1 MTTHNTTH
9 TEPSVSSED
18 AQISANEGRQF
29 LLSSLLDTISD
40 NIYFKDENSRFL
52 LISRSMASLFNL
64 ESPDLAIGKSD
75 ADFFTSEHAAEA
87 LRDEQQIMSTGKG
100 LVNQVER
107 ETWPDGSVSWVS
119 TTKMPILA
127 ENGKAIGCFGI
138 SRDVTEQVRAQL
150 ALQKSKDRV
159 SAILSST
166 TDCFFALDLN
176 QLITYAN
183 PAAEALLEVSSDALL
198 GRCVVDVFSN
208 AMAQTLSEV
217 FEAAKSTSEVCE
229 CEIYDEI
236 GKRWLVFRAFPS
248 ESTISVYCH
257 DITLNK
263 EKQKADEAQKREL
276 EAVVVERTHELTEAN
291 SHLKREITER
301 ERAEAALV
309 QAERLEAISVMAS
322 GMAVNFEDIISVIAK
337 YATSIHEASPPGSR
351 IHGES
356 KRVLEGVRRGGELT
370 QRLMGVA
377 QSDKAVATSPP
388 EIVDVAAAIDGVTHL
403 LSDLL
408 LKQNVSIR
416 VKRDKSAP
424 HVYGHLDQLKD
435 VLLAFLMNATEAMG
449 ESGGSIRIDVQER
462 AVAHPNTKRN
472 PTSTP
477 GDYVVVR
484 VRDDGVGMSADVLTH
499 IFEPFY
505 TTKDDITS
513 HGLGLAFARG
523 AIQSMGG
530 WIEARSRVSKGS
542 SFRIFI
548 PKADAPSGLSGRAGG
563 EHVLILHEADPDRDM
578 IENCLS
584 KAGFDVIAD
593 AELDSVRAALNPA
606 AERAVDMIVIDAMH
620 ANENLKHFL
629 GEIGQ
634 SRSQTKI
641 LLVSG
646 FSRVFIGREAGGRDW
661 SFLQKPFDAKTL
673 QNKVDAMFTPGDG
686 SS

>member
-1 MTTHNTTH
+1 
-9 TEPSVSSED
+9 
-18 AQISANEGRQF
+18 
-29 LLSSLLDTISD
+29 
-40 NIYFKDENSRFL
+40 
-52 LISRSMASLFNL
+52 FNL

-87 LRDEQQIMSTGKG
+87 LRDEQQIMSSGKG

-107 ETWPDGSVSWVS
+107 ETWPNGSVTWAATS
-119 TTKMPILA
+119 KMPILA

-138 SRDVTEQVRAQL
+138 SRDVTEQVQAQF
-150 ALQKSKDRV
+150 ALQKSKDQV

-166 TDCFFALDLN
+166 TDCFIALDLN

-183 PAAEALLEVSSDALL
+183 PAAEALLDVSSDALL
-198 GRCVVDVFSN
+198 GRRVVDVFSK
-208 AMAQTLSEV
+208 AMAQTLSEM
-217 FEAAKSTSEVCE
+217 FETAKSTRDVRE
-229 CEIYDEI
+229 CELYDNV

-276 EAVVVERTHELTEAN
+276 EALVVERTHELTEAN
-291 SHLKREITER
+291 SHLKREISER
-301 ERAEAALV
+301 KRAEAALV
-309 QAERLEAISVMAS
+309 QTERLEAISVMAS
-322 GMAVNFEDIISVIAK
+322 GMAVNFENIISVIAK
-337 YATSIHEASPPGSR
+337 YATSIHESSPPGSR

-377 QSDKAVATSPP
+377 QSDKAVAATPP
-388 EIVDVAAAIDGVTHL
+388 EIVDVGAAIDSVTHL

-416 VKRDKSAP
+416 VKRDETRP

-435 VLLAFLMNATEAMG
+435 VLLAFLMNAAEAMG
-449 ESGGSIRIDVQER
+449 ESGGSIRIDLQER
-462 AVAHPNTKRN
+462 SVAQPNTKRN
-472 PTSTP
+472 PASTP
-477 GDYVVVR
+477 GDYVVIR
-484 VRDDGVGMSADVLTH
+484 VRDDGAGMSADVLLH

-505 TTKDDITS
+505 TTKNDITS

-548 PKADAPSGLSGRAGG
+548 PKADAPSKLKGRAGG
-563 EHVLILHEADPDRDM
+563 EHVLILHKPDPDRDM
-578 IENCLS
+578 IAKCLGE
-584 KAGFDVIAD
+584 AGFDVLAE
-593 AELDSVRAALNPA
+593 AELDSVRAALSLE
-606 AERAVDMIVIDAMH
+606 AERTVDMVVIDAML
-620 ANENLKHFL
+620 ADGNLKGLL
-629 GEIGQ
+629 GAISQ
-634 SRSQTKI
+634 SCPQTKI
-641 LLVSG
+641 LLMSG
-646 FSRVFIGREAGGRDW
+646 FSRVFIGREAGGRNW
-661 SFLQKPFDAKTL
+661 SFLQKPFDSKAL
-673 QNKVDAMFTPGDG
+673 QNKVDAMFTAGDG
-686 SS
+686 MS